1 MTTDKKTLEKV
12 GNLIKLA
19 NGADDEEA
27 RTAAIQAAKMM
38 KEHELVLVPRSEL
51 ERVQKVVQGA
61 QALQATMQK
70 EKLQNMAIGAMAGVF
85 LGKQFK
91 L

>member
-1 MTTDKKTLEKV
+1 MATDKKMLEKV

-19 NGADDEEA
+19 NGSDDEEA
-27 RTAAIQAAKMM
+27 RTAAKQAVVLM
-38 KEHELVLVPRSEL
+38 KEHELVLVPKSEID
-51 ERVQKVVQGA
+51 RIQKVVAGA
-61 QALQATMQK
+61 QALQETMKQ
-70 EKLQNMAIGAMAGVF
+70 EKLQNMALGALAGVF